1 MSCSQEHLPAESQ
14 DPATSGVHQQRLT
27 PLPPKI
33 RNAPPHPA
41 PTTSEPK
48 ELACGYLLQQQGL
61 LSQNASMHSRVD
73 LPLESASSPFTYD
86 SALTAGVSA
95 KRLRGQDLVH
105 VSRGLYRPSTWNF
118 ELEGAARVLSEV
130 SPGAWISH
138 VTAARLQC
146 QLLPA
151 WLSDSTELHVSK
163 PKHLPQVRR
172 KGVIAHTLIASPDE
186 VETVDGIRISTRSR
200 TWLDLARRLSL
211 AELVCLGDQ
220 LIRIPRPEFE
230 ARSEPFDTLERLRA
244 LIGRHPNLQGVVR
257 AREAL
262 ELMRV
267 GADSAP
273 ESMLRLAML
282 DANLPEPDLQ
292 IALRPNDAASPTAD
306 LGYRHRRLAIQ
317 YDGGHHLLE
326 AQQLSDRRR
335 DKAFESAAWKV
346 LVFTKDDAADGF
358 HRAVTAIKHHL
369 RTAWVDHPHAAG
381 FAGSS

>member
-1 MSCSQEHLPAESQ
+1 MQ
-14 DPATSGVHQQRLT
+14 
-27 PLPPKI
+27 
-33 RNAPPHPA
+33 
-41 PTTSEPK
+41 
-48 ELACGYLLQQQGL
+48 
-61 LSQNASMHSRVD
+61 SRAY
-73 LPLESASSPFTYD
+73 LPLKFTSSPFTFD
-86 SALTAGVSA
+86 SALAAGVGA

-105 VSRGLYRPSTWNF
+105 VSRGLYRPLAWDF
-118 ELEGAARVLSEV
+118 ELEAAARVLSEV

-138 VTAARLQC
+138 VTAARLHC

-151 WLSDSTELHVSK
+151 WLSDSTELHLSK

-172 KGVIAHTLIASPDE
+172 KGVTAHTVIIGPDE
-186 VETVDGIRISTRSR
+186 VECVNGIRISTRSR

-230 ARSEPFDTLERLRA
+230 GRSEPFDTVDSLRA
-244 LIGRHPNLQGVVR
+244 LVGRHPNLQGVVR

-292 IALRPNDAASPTAD
+292 IALRANDAASPTAD

-317 YDGGHHLLE
+317 YDGDHHLLE
-326 AQQLSDRRR
+326 AQRLSDRRR
-335 DKAFESAAWKV
+335 DKAFEAAGWTV
-346 LVFTKDDAADGF
+346 LVVTKDDAADGF
-358 HRAVTAIKHHL
+358 QRATGAIKRHL
-369 RTAWVDHPHAAG
+369 RSAWLDHAHAAG
-381 FAGSS
+381 FVGTN

>member
-1 MSCSQEHLPAESQ
+1 
-14 DPATSGVHQQRLT
+14 
-27 PLPPKI
+27 
-33 RNAPPHPA
+33 
-41 PTTSEPK
+41 
-48 ELACGYLLQQQGL
+48 
-61 LSQNASMHSRVD
+61 MHKRAD
-73 LPLESASSPFTYD
+73 LPSTLATSPFTYD
-86 SALTAGVSA
+86 SAVTAGVSA
-95 KRLRGQDLVH
+95 KRLRKDDVVH
-105 VSRGLYRPSTWNF
+105 VSRRLYRPSTWSF
-118 ELEGAARVLSEV
+118 ELEAAARVLSEV

-138 VTAARLQC
+138 VTAARLHC

-151 WLSDSTELHVSK
+151 WLSDSTELHMSK

-172 KGVIAHTLIASPDE
+172 KGVVAHKVIASADE
-186 VETVDGIRISTRSR
+186 IETVDGIRISTRSR

-220 LIRIPRPEFE
+220 IIRIPRAEFE
-230 ARSEPFDTLERLRA
+230 ARSQPFDTLEGLSA
-244 LIGRHPNLQGVVR
+244 LVSRHPNLQGVVR

-306 LGYRHRRLAIQ
+306 LGYRHRRLAVQ

-326 AQQLSDRRR
+326 AQRLSDRRR
-335 DKAFESAAWKV
+335 DKAFESAGWTV
-346 LVFTKDDAADGF
+346 LVFTKDDATDGF
-358 HRAVTAIKHHL
+358 QRAVAAIKRHL
-369 RTAWVDHPHAAG
+369 RTAWIDHSYSAG
-381 FAGSS
+381 FAGNG